1 MNSVISA
8 IGKEGFKEVGDD
20 VVDSFVKKIRG
31 SEEAVKVDNTEEVPT
46 EEEPIEEVPAEEEGE
61 EKLDE
66 NFLRSLKKEA
76 KQLLREQ
83 LEQELIKRKKHIL
96 IEQIKRKLR

>member
-8 IGKEGFKEVGDD
+8 IGKEGFEEVGDD
-20 VVDSFVKKIRG
+20 VVDSFIKKIRG
-31 SEEAVKVDNTEEVPT
+31 SQESIKVDNTEEEPVEEPAT
-46 EEEPIEEVPAEEEGE
+46 EEPAEEEPT

-76 KQLLREQ
+76 KQLLKEQ
-83 LEQELIKRKKHIL
+83 LEQELIKRKKNIL
-96 IEQIKRKLR
+96 IEQIKRKLK